1 MHLMAGI
8 GWLIERQMSRA
19 VNRTLGVPARAP
31 MHTPP
36 LCICTTPMAACSGTL
51 HETHAMGVAFG
62 QLKIIHP
69 ANPIKLQFSRP
80 SSCQDTFQSA
90 LNKSDKGDNHK

>member
-1 MHLMAGI
+1 MNLMGGI

-19 VNRTLGVPARAP
+19 VNTALGVPAHAP

-51 HETHAMGVAFG
+51 HKTCKM
-62 QLKIIHP
+62 
-69 ANPIKLQFSRP
+69 
-80 SSCQDTFQSA
+80 
-90 LNKSDKGDNHK
+90 